1 MIAKT
6 HKSHLKRNSER
17 SKFNLLLSKN
27 MLSTII
33 GTIRRCTSNL
43 QFASLFFEVGRQMEP
58 GNLDFLFP
66 LPNTLNETELDPSIA
81 EARSVIDLFT
91 ICIDEGSLAASSS
104 ALPLLTS
111 KAQARYYC
119 ELLLDEAIENFLH
132 NSSLDRCRFDS
143 TEEERLVLGDSFR
156 FGMKLEDAERYDE
169 ELVANGRGGG
179 IGPDDTSII
188 SIDRSTSS
196 DQNFVPQTPEKSKRA
211 LICSPSAT
219 NGSVFGYFVPSVIRR
234 ESDKQRIEDAIRR
247 EASSFIK
254 KSLDDPV
261 SDFAMLP
268 DWDDSL
274 KSPNTNRAD
283 VNSVAY
289 LVGNAL
295 LQLLQDEKS
304 NNNWKIIAAFAKLII
319 QEGVEIP
326 SSYTLLVEI
335 AKSTHPL
342 DVISIIPESYKSGN
356 GNEENMST
364 FIETAMKSCGRQISC
379 ADAVHVV
386 NMSLLLIHRLE
397 SFPLA
402 DSADQREM
410 ELGLVIIIMVVG
422 YVGGQS
428 QFIQDMIED
437 DSLLDKCYKQ
447 ATSAMI

>member
-43 QFASLFFEVGRQMEP
+43 QFASLFFEVGRQTEP

-66 LPNTLNETELDPSIA
+66 LPNTLNETELDLSIA

-169 ELVANGRGGG
+169 DLVANGRGGG

-196 DQNFVPQTPEKSKRA
+196 DQNFFPQTPEKSKRA

-219 NGSVFGYFVPSVIRR
+219 NGSIFGYFVPSVIRR

-386 NMSLLLIHRLE
+386 NMSLLIIDRLE

-402 DSADQREM
+402 DTADQREM